1 MLLSPL
7 PLNSIKPAGWLQGE
21 LQACADG
28 LPGHLWDFYNI
39 VKDSTWLYPPGSARG
54 HDYSSLNEALPYWF
68 NGIVPLA
75 YTLGDERLKSQAH
88 QAAKT
93 ILDLQSDDGWFGPE
107 VKGRRN
113 FWGRTPFLL
122 GLTQLA
128 EAEPTWTA
136 PIVNALR
143 KFMRLTN
150 SMLLDDGLGYTRCPD
165 NNMKML
171 YELTPFNWDD
181 WYIEGVYQQV
191 VKTPNK
197 SNPLYPF
204 IHGVNV
210 GQGLKT
216 FAVIRRFTFN
226 ETLVQTTRDA
236 VNWTFK
242 FHSSPSGSIL
252 ADDYTQDLHPWRGSE
267 LCTAVETG
275 FSLAYLYQA
284 LGDNSYAD
292 RAERIYFNALPVM
305 FTSDYWAHQYTDQ
318 PNGPWGIEGLGKDI
332 FTSARAGNATTW
344 GLEPQKPCCTV
355 NSPQGWA
362 KFAARSWSKLGETGL
377 VHSLLG
383 PSTISTFLGNEA
395 VSIICKSE
403 YPFHDVLDYTVE
415 SGRPVDLYIRVPA
428 WYVPSR
434 SCFTVNG
441 GSPSALSPDNY
452 TGLQNI
458 PLAAGMTTLGVTVGA
473 DIRIEERENKAV
485 SIYVGNVLYALDVGF
500 DRSPLASVSTQQPR
514 PPQSKDYEFRNS
526 LPWNVAIDPSTLLYH
541 PWNTN
546 GGGREQSPFNYINT
560 PTWISV
566 RGCEIEWP
574 LLLEENGSTTPGEVP
589 TTVICTSGANEYRLV
604 PLGAA
609 KVHMTELPIVDVSK
623 I

>member
-21 LQACADG
+21 IQACADG

-93 ILDLQSDDGWFGPE
+93 ILDLQSNDGWFGPE

-165 NNMKML
+165 NVNCSWGQVRYADLIIIMQWLLDHHPSDQDTIIWQNMKML

-210 GQGLKT
+210 GQGT
-216 FAVIRRFTFN
+216 
-226 ETLVQTTRDA
+226 
-236 VNWTFK
+236 
-242 FHSSPSGSIL
+242 
-252 ADDYTQDLHPWRGSE
+252 Y
-267 LCTAVETG
+267 
-275 FSLAYLYQA
+275 
-284 LGDNSYAD
+284 
-292 RAERIYFNALPVM
+292 RI
-305 FTSDYWAHQYTDQ
+305 W
-318 PNGPWGIEGLGKDI
+318 
-332 FTSARAGNATTW
+332 
-344 GLEPQKPCCTV
+344 C
-355 NSPQGWA
+355 
-362 KFAARSWSKLGETGL
+362 
-377 VHSLLG
+377 
-383 PSTISTFLGNEA
+383 
-395 VSIICKSE
+395 
-403 YPFHDVLDYTVE
+403 
-415 SGRPVDLYIRVPA
+415 RV
-428 WYVPSR
+428 V
-434 SCFTVNG
+434 
-441 GSPSALSPDNY
+441 
-452 TGLQNI
+452 
-458 PLAAGMTTLGVTVGA
+458 VT
-473 DIRIEERENKAV
+473 
-485 SIYVGNVLYALDVGF
+485 
-500 DRSPLASVSTQQPR
+500 
-514 PPQSKDYEFRNS
+514 
-526 LPWNVAIDPSTLLYH
+526 
-541 PWNTN
+541 
-546 GGGREQSPFNYINT
+546 GGRTDI
-560 PTWISV
+560 
-566 RGCEIEWP
+566 
-574 LLLEENGSTTPGEVP
+574 
-589 TTVICTSGANEYRLV
+589 
-604 PLGAA
+604 
-609 KVHMTELPIVDVSK
+609 
-623 I
+623 